1 LPACGSLWQCCRCKP
16 ADLPGAIPVAL
27 PELIRALRP
36 TFAAAEWLTRGYFE
50 LCRIYQY
57 ADLELA
63 KLLNTVASLQDIS
76 MSQLINDAIEIY
88 LQQDKV
94 QALIKKHS
102 LDQIND
108 EDDE

>member
-1 LPACGSLWQCCRCKP
+1 MAPKREKR
-16 ADLPGAIPVAL
+16 
-27 PELIRALRP
+27 EIRA
-36 TFAAAEWLTRGYFE
+36 
-50 LCRIYQY
+50 Y

-76 MSQLINDAIEIY
+76 MSQLINDAIELY

-102 LDQIND
+102 LDQINGED
-108 EDDE
+108 E

>member
-1 LPACGSLWQCCRCKP
+1 MAAKREKR
-16 ADLPGAIPVAL
+16 
-27 PELIRALRP
+27 EIRA
-36 TFAAAEWLTRGYFE
+36 
-50 LCRIYQY
+50 Y

>member
-1 LPACGSLWQCCRCKP
+1 
-16 ADLPGAIPVAL
+16 
-27 PELIRALRP
+27 
-36 TFAAAEWLTRGYFE
+36 
-50 LCRIYQY
+50 
-57 ADLELA
+57 
-63 KLLNTVASLQDIS
+63 